1 MKKRWMILTLALAM
15 SLLTACGGKDPA
27 PASSAPTD
35 TKPAASQA
43 EPADKSESTPDTS
56 TQTPDKTETPTQKPE
71 KQGDQS
77 TKQIPVLMGGA
88 LPFTNMQNLK
98 TENHDDGGYYYE
110 DMTQDSSTVII
121 NSAYPSTQAEGQ
133 SAEDYAV
140 ATATALAQSDNCKV
154 QSCEQNST
162 YTANLT
168 YPVYVVTFTSG
179 ANEDM
184 RMWTVFMTATD
195 TDTYLYAFSS
205 TMDAADELAQTYQDV
220 FSNLRLEDVE

>member
-1 MKKRWMILTLALAM
+1 MKKQWMILTVALTL
-15 SLLTACGGKDPA
+15 SLLTACGGKEPA
-27 PASSAPTD
+27 PASSASAGTQ
-35 TKPAASQA
+35 PATSQA
-43 EPADKSESTPDTS
+43 EPADKSKATPDTS

-71 KQGDQS
+71 KQGDQ
-77 TKQIPVLMGGA
+77 TNRQIPVLMGGA

-110 DMTQDSSTVII
+110 DMTQDSTTVII
-121 NSAYPSTQAEGQ
+121 NSAYPTTQAEEQ
-133 SAEDYAV
+133 SLEEYAV
-140 ATATALAQSDNCKV
+140 ATATALVQSDNCKV
-154 QSCEQNST
+154 QSCKQNST

-220 FSNLRLEDVE
+220 FSNLRLEDVS

>member
-1 MKKRWMILTLALAM
+1 MKKQWMILTVALTL
-15 SLLTACGGKDPA
+15 SLLTACGGKEPA
-27 PASSAPTD
+27 PASSASAGTQ
-35 TKPAASQA
+35 PATSQA
-43 EPADKSESTPDTS
+43 EPADKSEATPDTS
-56 TQTPDKTETPTQKPE
+56 TQTPGKTETPTQKPE
-71 KQGDQS
+71 KPDGQ
-77 TKQIPVLMGGA
+77 TTRQIPVLMGGA

-110 DMTQDSSTVII
+110 DMTQDSTTVII
-121 NSAYPSTQAEGQ
+121 NSAYPTTQAEDQ
-133 SAEDYAV
+133 SLEEYAV

-154 QSCEQNST
+154 QSCKQNST

-220 FSNLRLEDVE
+220 FSNLRLEDVS

>member
-1 MKKRWMILTLALAM
+1 MKKQWMILTVALAL

-27 PASSAPTD
+27 PASSASAGTQ
-35 TKPAASQA
+35 PATSQA
-43 EPADKSESTPDTS
+43 EPADKSEATPDAS
-56 TQTPDKTETPTQKPE
+56 TQTPGKTETPTQKPE
-71 KQGDQS
+71 KQGNQ
-77 TKQIPVLMGGA
+77 TTRQIPVLMGGA

-121 NSAYPSTQAEGQ
+121 NSAYPTTQAEDQ
-133 SAEDYAV
+133 SLEEYAV

-154 QSCEQNST
+154 QSCKQNST

-220 FSNLRLEDVE
+220 FSNLRLEDAS